1 MMKKNYFLCF
11 FVLLLMQASSVNA
24 CLVNNLKEKHMH
36 LIQIGKNTILNG
48 SPIQMYDLVSRSC
61 SLECYMNFLDKKNI
75 RFSKQGS
82 LFYIAENGGTTIQIF
97 SANQQSFSGRVV
109 CPSKAK
115 YKLLQSPDYIK
126 LPKATTDFQSEDY
139 GEVNRTM
146 VFKSCKRMDYQ
157 NLITQLQKKSK
168 FSDVNDAFS
177 YFDLGEGNEINLIFD
192 ARKSIS
198 TLVFVN
204 IKKGSFK

>member
-1 MMKKNYFLCF
+1 MMKKNYFVCF
-11 FVLLLMQASSVNA
+11 FVLLLIQAPSVNA
-24 CLVNNLKEKHMH
+24 CLVNDLKEKNMH

-48 SPIQMYDLVSRSC
+48 SPIQMYDLVSGSC

-146 VFKSCKRMDYQ
+146 VFKSFKRMDYQ
-157 NLITQLQKKSK
+157 NLISQLQKKSK
-168 FSDVNDAFS
+168 VSDVNDAFS